1 MMKDLPK
8 TGEQKFQHKSEVIK
22 YYKKISDFFLGD
34 FKNSNF
40 IVFIIYLFTV
50 SILEIIAHLN
60 HGAFSIIASRIW
72 IIGGAVCII
81 TIFYYLID
89 AFKKDITTKNYITAV
104 SLIFLIIALLSVLGK
119 VNITEINP
127 DATQQ
132 MAAGIDSFKEADW
145 NYTGKA
151 FLGYPNRQYILGAIP
166 AAILG
171 RSIFTLQLGF
181 AYPFLLGL
189 ICMYFGVRKWAET
202 FGGDIKLSIIPIFS
216 IVTFPFITEYYLN
229 FEQAI
234 FPVSFTM
241 IILGLFLIFICKPN
255 LLSLF
260 AISWFGSLLSNCYT
274 PALASLGLLVIFLI
288 VTSYMFYKKSDY
300 LPSKAINSLKISKL
314 LGVTVFNIIIFLF
327 ATLLSQRQDRITQTR
342 QDADVISTAYNSI
355 YSFVTDKDAV
365 FMGMFGIVILIYLI
379 AGLSLRLKSKDFIV
393 SIWALGVFVATY
405 LLKGYTSYQ
414 PAWIMQRAL
423 IVIPVLLIGIII
435 YLIDWTKMNN
445 IRIKTDFFV
454 IIIIACVIIA
464 NSNTQRVNQS
474 FTYFNSIQP
483 MKFMLSDLE
492 MTIEKMSIT
501 TQEPFNLIVFTN
513 DILRKN
519 PGDYCKFLHPNA
531 KVFVPENKILPKE
544 IDTSKI
550 TIIYSDDNIPGLTNR
565 TELIQIAFENQKHKS
580 TVTLYKGVIK

>member
-1 MMKDLPK
+1 
-8 TGEQKFQHKSEVIK
+8 
-22 YYKKISDFFLGD
+22 
-34 FKNSNF
+34 
-40 IVFIIYLFTV
+40 
-50 SILEIIAHLN
+50 
-60 HGAFSIIASRIW
+60 
-72 IIGGAVCII
+72 
-81 TIFYYLID
+81 
-89 AFKKDITTKNYITAV
+89 
-104 SLIFLIIALLSVLGK
+104 
-119 VNITEINP
+119 
-127 DATQQ
+127 
-132 MAAGIDSFKEADW
+132 
-145 NYTGKA
+145 
-151 FLGYPNRQYILGAIP
+151 
-166 AAILG
+166 
-171 RSIFTLQLGF
+171 
-181 AYPFLLGL
+181 
-189 ICMYFGVRKWAET
+189 
-202 FGGDIKLSIIPIFS
+202 
-216 IVTFPFITEYYLN
+216 
-229 FEQAI
+229 
-234 FPVSFTM
+234 
-241 IILGLFLIFICKPN
+241 
-255 LLSLF
+255 
-260 AISWFGSLLSNCYT
+260 
-274 PALASLGLLVIFLI
+274 
-288 VTSYMFYKKSDY
+288 
-300 LPSKAINSLKISKL
+300 
-314 LGVTVFNIIIFLF
+314 
-327 ATLLSQRQDRITQTR
+327 
-342 QDADVISTAYNSI
+342 
-355 YSFVTDKDAV
+355 
-365 FMGMFGIVILIYLI
+365 MFGIVILIYLI